1 MDTRTRDDLLRRASI
16 KKVPPNVLKA
26 LVAIVVIVVIFS
38 LIKWSPIANGSEFEI
53 SHSSEASS
61 SDGDDTQESGQ
72 QNQYVVVHVSGAV
85 VAPGV
90 YSLPAGNRVNDAV
103 QAAGGFSQDAST
115 SCINLAR
122 QVQDGE
128 QIIIST
134 QEQAE
139 QSQSS
144 AAGTATSVDASLG
157 STSKINI
164 NTADATKLQE
174 LQGIG
179 PSTAQAIIDYRTQNG
194 NFKTIEDIKEVSG
207 IGDGKYSKIEA
218 SICV

>member
-26 LVAIVVIVVIFS
+26 LAAIVVIVVIFS

-53 SHSSEASS
+53 SQSSEASS

-115 SCINLAR
+115 SCVNLAR
-122 QVQDGE
+122 QIQDGE

-144 AAGTATSVDASLG
+144 AASTATSVDASQG
-157 STSKINI
+157 SNSKINI

-207 IGDGKYSKIEA
+207 IGEGKYSKIEA

>member
-26 LVAIVVIVVIFS
+26 LAAIVVIVVIFS

-53 SHSSEASS
+53 SQSSEASS

-85 VAPGV
+85 AAPGV

-115 SCINLAR
+115 SCVNLAR
-122 QVQDGE
+122 QIQDGE

-144 AAGTATSVDASLG
+144 AAGTATSIDASQG
-157 STSKINI
+157 SNSKINI

>member
-1 MDTRTRDDLLRRASI
+1 M
-16 KKVPPNVLKA
+16 
-26 LVAIVVIVVIFS
+26 
-38 LIKWSPIANGSEFEI
+38 
-53 SHSSEASS
+53 
-61 SDGDDTQESGQ
+61 
-72 QNQYVVVHVSGAV
+72 HVSGAV
-85 VAPGV
+85 LTPGV
-90 YSLPAGNRVNDAV
+90 YSLPAGTRVNDAV

-115 SCINLAR
+115 SSVNLAR

-134 QEQAE
+134 QEQVE
-139 QSQSS
+139 LSQSS
-144 AAGTATSVDASLG
+144 AGGTSTSTDGTAG
-157 STSKINI
+157 GTSKINI
-164 NTADATKLQE
+164 NTADITKLQE

>member
-26 LVAIVVIVVIFS
+26 LAAIVVIVVIFS

-53 SHSSEASS
+53 SQSSEASS

-115 SCINLAR
+115 SCVNLAR
-122 QVQDGE
+122 QIQDGE

-144 AAGTATSVDASLG
+144 AASTATSVDASQG
-157 STSKINI
+157 SNSKINI

>member
-1 MDTRTRDDLLRRASI
+1 MDTRTKDDLLRRASI
-16 KKVPPNVLKA
+16 KKVPPNVLMV
-26 LVAIVVIVVIFS
+26 LVVIVAIVVVIS
-38 LIKWSPIANGSEFEI
+38 LIKWSPAASGSEFEI
-53 SHSSEASS
+53 SQSSEKS
-61 SDGDDTQESGQ
+61 SDKVDGSQESSQSG
-72 QNQYVVVHVSGAV
+72 QYVVVHVSGAV
-85 VAPGV
+85 LTPGV
-90 YSLPAGNRVNDAV
+90 YSLPAGTRVNDAV

-115 SCINLAR
+115 SSVNLAR

-128 QIIIST
+128 QIIISA
-134 QEQAE
+134 QEQVE
-139 QSQSS
+139 LSQSS
-144 AAGTATSVDASLG
+144 AGGTSTSTDGTAG
-157 STSKINI
+157 GTSKINI
-164 NTADATKLQE
+164 NTADITKLQE

>member
-1 MDTRTRDDLLRRASI
+1 MDTRTKDDLLRRASI
-16 KKVPPNVLKA
+16 KKVPPNVLKV
-26 LVAIVVIVVIFS
+26 LVTIVAIVVVVS
-38 LIKWSPIANGSEFEI
+38 LIKWSPAASGSEFEI
-53 SHSSEASS
+53 SQSSEKS
-61 SDGDDTQESGQ
+61 SDNGDGSQESSQSG
-72 QNQYVVVHVSGAV
+72 QYVVVHVSGAV
-85 VAPGV
+85 LTPGV
-90 YSLPAGNRVNDAV
+90 YSLPAGTRVNDAV

-115 SCINLAR
+115 SSVNLAR

-134 QEQAE
+134 QEQVE
-139 QSQSS
+139 LSQSS
-144 AAGTATSVDASLG
+144 DGGTSTSTDGAAGG
-157 STSKINI
+157 TSKINI
-164 NTADATKLQE
+164 NTADITKLQE